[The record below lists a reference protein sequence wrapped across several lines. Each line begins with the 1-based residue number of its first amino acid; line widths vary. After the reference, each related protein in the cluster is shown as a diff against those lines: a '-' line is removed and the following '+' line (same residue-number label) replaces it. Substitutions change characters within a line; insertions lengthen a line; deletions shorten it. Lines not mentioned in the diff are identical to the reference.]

1 MKEDEVQALHEFL
14 YSLDSEQLECLQDEL
29 VGLHKLAVLK
39 ERASKKCENQKDSAS
54 YETIYVV
61 LSNGCLGY
69 ISSICMCDEC
79 KRRGETEVFINNI
92 NGDYLDCIRFS
103 ELFDRNIVLNMGH
116 TIYELTNHHSQESIN
131 RIIAEIYQLEL
142 LKATTN
148 SKETSQDKE

>member
-1 MKEDEVQALHEFL
+1 MKEGEVQALHEFL
-14 YSLDSEQLECLQDEL
+14 TSLDSEQLECLQDEL

-39 ERASKKCENQKDSAS
+39 ERASKKSDSQGNSAP
-54 YETIYVV
+54 YKTFYVV

-92 NGDYLDCIRFS
+92 NGDYLDCISYS
-103 ELFDRNIVLNMGH
+103 ELFDRNIVLNMGY
-116 TIYELTNHHSQESIN
+116 TVYELTDHHSQENIN
-131 RIIAEIYQLEL
+131 RMIAEIYQLEL

>member
-1 MKEDEVQALHEFL
+1 
-14 YSLDSEQLECLQDEL
+14 
-29 VGLHKLAVLK
+29 
-39 ERASKKCENQKDSAS
+39 
-54 YETIYVV
+54 
-61 LSNGCLGY
+61 
-69 ISSICMCDEC
+69 MCDEC

-116 TIYELTNHHSQESIN
+116 TIYELTNHHSQGSIN

>member
-1 MKEDEVQALHEFL
+1 MKEGELQELHEFL
-14 YSLDSEQLECLQDEL
+14 SSLNSEQLECLQDEL
-29 VGLHKLAVLK
+29 EGLHKLAVLK
-39 ERASKKCENQKDSAS
+39 ERASKKSDSQGISDS
-54 YETIYVV
+54 YKTIYVV

-79 KRRGETEVFINNI
+79 KRRGETEVYINNI
-92 NGDYLDCIRFS
+92 NGDYLDCISFN
-103 ELFDRNIVLNMGH
+103 ELFDRNIILNMGY
-116 TIYELTNHHSQESIN
+116 TVYELTDHHSQENIN